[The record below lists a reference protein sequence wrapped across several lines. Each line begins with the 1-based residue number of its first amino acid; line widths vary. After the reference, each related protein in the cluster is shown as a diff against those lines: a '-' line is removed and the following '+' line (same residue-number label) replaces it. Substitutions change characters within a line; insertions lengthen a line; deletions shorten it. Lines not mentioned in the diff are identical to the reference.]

1 MIFVIMPELPEVET
15 IVRRFAPELK
25 GRRILSFR
33 ADWPRQ
39 LQPSRAAVTRELKGQ
54 RIETLG
60 RRGKYILMPLR
71 SGASLLI
78 HLKMS
83 GRLAWSD
90 EAHRQTHVR
99 ARFRL
104 DDGRELLFVDARKFG
119 RLQLVDDPALAL
131 AHLGPEPL
139 APAFTPARLQKIL
152 AGQNRALK
160 ALLLDQKI
168 IAGLGNIY
176 SDEALHHARL
186 HPLTPGRNLER
197 PAIARLQG
205 AIRHVLSEGIRHCGT
220 SLDWIYPGGN
230 MQDYLKVYG
239 RGGESCSRCGA
250 AIEKIRVAQRS
261 THFCPRCQSQGR

>member
-1 MIFVIMPELPEVET
+1 MEMPELPEVET

-25 GRRILSFR
+25 GRRILNFS

-39 LQPSRAAVTRELKGQ
+39 LQPSRAAVTRGLKAQ
-54 RIETLG
+54 RIGTLG

-71 SGASLLI
+71 SGPSLLI

-90 EAHRQTHVR
+90 EAHRSTHVR

-119 RLQLVDDPALAL
+119 RLRLITDSSLAL

-139 APAFTPARLQKIL
+139 TPDFTPARLQKIL
-152 AGQNRALK
+152 AGQKRAIK
-160 ALLLDQKI
+160 ALLLDQTVL
-168 IAGLGNIY
+168 AGLGNIY
-176 SDEALHHARL
+176 SDEALHRARL
-186 HPLTPGRNLER
+186 HPLTPGRNLDR
-197 PAIARLQG
+197 LAVARLQR

-220 SLDWIYPGGN
+220 SLDWIYPGGK

-239 RGGESCSRCGA
+239 RGGENCPRCDRQ
-250 AIEKIRVAQRS
+250 IEKIRVAQRS
-261 THFCPRCQSQGR
+261 THFCPTCQVQGR